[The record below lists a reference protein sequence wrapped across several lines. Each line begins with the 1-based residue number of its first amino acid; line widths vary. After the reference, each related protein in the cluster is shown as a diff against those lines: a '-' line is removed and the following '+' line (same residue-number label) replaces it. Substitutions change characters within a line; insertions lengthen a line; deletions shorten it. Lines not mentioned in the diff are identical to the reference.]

1 MGCKGARTWPLGSP
15 GLMGEVIHLHA
26 WIHCTHKSIQP
37 DQEKKEEQMTA
48 G

>member
-26 WIHCTHKSIQP
+26 WIHGTHKSIQP
-37 DQEKKEEQMTA
+37 DWEKKQQMTA